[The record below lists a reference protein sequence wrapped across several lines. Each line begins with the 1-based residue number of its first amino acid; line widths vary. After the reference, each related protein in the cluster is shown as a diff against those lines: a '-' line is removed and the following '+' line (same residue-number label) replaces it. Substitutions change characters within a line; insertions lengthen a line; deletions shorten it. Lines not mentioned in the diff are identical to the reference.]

1 MTRPQAPGT
10 PVRGPTRERTA
21 AHRTTVTPHRR
32 LAPRTH
38 RRCPPRPVDKNCPP
52 AKAGMPDGHCAAL
65 HVKSPHPGLAS
76 RPPVGLDGLARTRGG
91 TRPVST
97 PTRDVVSGIGWPA
110 VDGPGHSAPIG
121 WFGVP
126 ATVPDADVEHESA
139 TGQES
144 TTADQPDDEDD
155 GG

>member
-1 MTRPQAPGT
+1 M
-10 PVRGPTRERTA
+10 
-21 AHRTTVTPHRR
+21 
-32 LAPRTH
+32 
-38 RRCPPRPVDKNCPP
+38 
-52 AKAGMPDGHCAAL
+52 
-65 HVKSPHPGLAS
+65 
-76 RPPVGLDGLARTRGG
+76 
-91 TRPVST
+91 ST

-155 GG
+155 GGSSAMQSEQARGAGAPPAEQAATSTPDRG